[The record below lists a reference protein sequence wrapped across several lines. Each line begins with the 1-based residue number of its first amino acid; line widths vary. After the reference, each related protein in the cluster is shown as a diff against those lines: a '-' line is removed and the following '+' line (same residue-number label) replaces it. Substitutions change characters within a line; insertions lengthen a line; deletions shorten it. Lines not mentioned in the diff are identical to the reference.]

1 MQSFESCRPSQPV
14 RSHGVSPRGAAIDRV
29 TGSVVTDMA
38 FSLQGQDR
46 AGRSITA
53 SSPLPS
59 ALLSLA
65 EANSV
70 VNGAIAKAR
79 QLNTNISVAVCDP
92 SGNLIAL
99 NRMDGAY
106 ATASRLSI
114 GKAIV
119 SAGTGLPSGEVIGVV
134 DHPPRCHR
142 CRGGRARRPYS
153 RRPTNSASTRNRR
166 RLRG

>member
-1 MQSFESCRPSQPV
+1 M
-14 RSHGVSPRGAAIDRV
+14 
-29 TGSVVTDMA
+29 T
-38 FSLQGQDR
+38 
-46 AGRSITA
+46 
-53 SSPLPS
+53 
-59 ALLSLA
+59 LSLA

-106 ATASRLSI
+106 ATASRLSV

-119 SAGTGLPSGEVIGVV
+119 SAGTGLPSGEVTGVV
-134 DHPPRCHR
+134 DHPPVATVVAEGVPADRI
-142 CRGGRARRPYS
+142 RGGLPILRAGEIEGACGVDGALSNQQDEECAR
-153 RRPTNSASTRNRR
+153 AGIAV
-166 RLRG
+166 LQCHHGG